1 MKKIDST
8 HGIRCLIVVMAALV
22 LMLPSAAFAQESRQV
37 TPAESFYGYV
47 NQEFFAEFDSGIEG
61 ARVDSLYGE
70 LITDDPELEF
80 KFDKMDER
88 TRLVQVDQADAAVA
102 EIFEGEGPYQQGT
115 AAQRVYDLFDSL
127 EHAEEDRAA
136 DEALF
141 MTWVEMIARAED
153 PDQFFDA
160 VKELYRETGVNV
172 LYEITAAQ
180 DKTNTTFVKA
190 RMAAPLDGARVVLDP
205 EVADKYL
212 PLYRAA
218 MAEAVSSL
226 GIEASQTDIDE
237 ACRLQAEFNLGYSL
251 LVKLEDTRSERMG
264 IPEENYTRDDWKADE
279 QRLELLYPDADYTAP
294 EELNEMDAAVYLN
307 LIYASQMYNVPRQR
321 EALDPVLCSML
332 DDAGFVYDQVII
344 TEDDLAAMT
353 AVSDENLTAFKVNAI
368 LRLAEQLPFVP
379 SAAAEPMRRM
389 KRAADCA
396 FWGNDAAPETEEDLS
411 DEALRADVLALLPQD
426 KGLIWAEKY
435 YDPALDERVAD
446 LTDRIKAAYAA
457 RIEKN
462 EWLGVSEKE
471 MMIAKLNNMVTIIG
485 VPTEE
490 NCVFPVITS
499 RAEGGSLLVNRTAL
513 KRAELQKTLRM
524 VNEPGYDRR
533 AYDQP
538 VSYTSWFFNAALF
551 EAVDNTAMNTIIIPA
566 GIIAYA
572 ADPEDEFAFE
582 ATLGTIV
589 AHEIG
594 HAFDAG
600 GSMHNEKGAFE
611 NWWTEEARAEFHR
624 LEKIFDA
631 QYSRFPMV
639 EGMYHRFNGNM
650 QENMAD
656 FAGMCAVLDLAGDD
670 PDALRGI
677 LEAYASEVFVAISTR
692 PALEEYTHELTA
704 DNHAYKSIRVNALV
718 SSLDCF
724 YELYDVKEG
733 DPMYTAPEARPHLW

>member
-1 MKKIDST
+1 
-8 HGIRCLIVVMAALV
+8 
-22 LMLPSAAFAQESRQV
+22 MLPSAVFAQESQEA

-47 NQEFFAEFDSGIEG
+47 NREFFAEFDSGIEG
-61 ARVDSLYGE
+61 AQIDPLYGE

-80 KFDKMDER
+80 QFDKLEDKTKLAEA
-88 TRLVQVDQADAAVA
+88 VQADAAVA
-102 EIFEGEGPYQQGT
+102 EIFEGEGTYQQGT
-115 AAQRVYDLFDSL
+115 AAQRVYDLYDSL
-127 EHAEEDRAA
+127 KHAADDREA

-141 MTWVEMIARAED
+141 MSRVEVIARAAD
-153 PDQFFDA
+153 PAQFIDA
-160 VKELYRETGVNV
+160 VKATYRETGINV
-172 LYEITAAQ
+172 LYDITAAQ
-180 DKTNTTFVKA
+180 DRTNTTFVKA
-190 RMAAPLDGARVVLDP
+190 RMTAPLDGARVALDP
-205 EVADKYL
+205 EMEDKYM

-218 MAEAVSSL
+218 MADAVSSL
-226 GIEASQTDIDE
+226 GFEASRSDIEE
-237 ACRLQAEFNLGYSL
+237 ACRLQASFNLGYSL
-251 LVKLEDTRSERMG
+251 LEELEEARRERTE
-264 IPEENYTRDDWKADE
+264 IPEENYTRDDYKADQ

-294 EELNEMDAAVYLN
+294 EELNETDAAIYLN
-307 LIYASQMYNVPRQR
+307 LIYAGQMYNIPRPR
-321 EALDPVLCSML
+321 EELDPVLCSIL
-332 DDAGFVYDQVII
+332 DDAGFVYDQVIVA
-344 TEDDLAAMT
+344 EEDLAAMT
-353 AVSDENLTAFKVNAI
+353 AVTDENLNAFKVNAI

-379 SAAAEPMRRM
+379 SAAAEPMQRM

-396 FWGNDAAPETEEDLS
+396 FWGSDTAPETEEDLS
-411 DEALRADVLALLPQD
+411 DEALRAIVLTLLPQD

-435 YDPALDERVAD
+435 YDPALTKRVAV
-446 LTDRIKAAYAA
+446 LTDRIKAAYTA

-462 EWLGVSEKE
+462 EWLGQGEKD
-471 MMIAKLNNMVTIIG
+471 MMTAKLNNMVVIIG
-485 VPTEE
+485 IPTEE

-524 VNEPGYDRR
+524 VNEAGYDRR
-533 AYDQP
+533 AYDQLI
-538 VSYTSWFFNAALF
+538 SYTPEFFNAALF

-566 GIIAYA
+566 GIIANA
-572 ADPEDEFAFE
+572 ADPEDESAFE

-600 GSMHNEKGAFE
+600 GSLHNEKGAFV
-611 NWWTEEARAEFHR
+611 NWWSDASRAEFHR
-624 LEKIFDA
+624 LEKIFDE

-639 EGMYHRFNGNM
+639 AGMYQHFAGNM

-656 FAGMCAVLDLAGDD
+656 YAGMCAVLDMAGDD
-670 PDALRGI
+670 PDTLRSI
-677 LEAYASEVFVAISTR
+677 LEAYASELFVAVSTR
-692 PALEEYTHELTA
+692 ASLEEYTNEFTA

>member
-1 MKKIDST
+1 MT
-8 HGIRCLIVVMAALV
+8 ALMLI
-22 LMLPSAAFAQESRQV
+22 LPSAVFAQKSHQV

-61 ARVDSLYGE
+61 AHVDPLYGE

-80 KFDKMDER
+80 VFDK
-88 TRLVQVDQADAAVA
+88 LVDTTKLVEVDQANAAVA
-102 EIFEGEGPYQQGT
+102 EVFEGEGTYQQGT
-115 AAQRVYDLFDSL
+115 AAQRVYDLYDSL
-127 EHAEEDRAA
+127 KHAADDRAA

-141 MTWVEMIARAED
+141 MTWVEMITRADD
-153 PDQFFDA
+153 PAQFIDT
-160 VKELYRETGVNV
+160 VKAIYRETGVNV
-172 LYEITAAQ
+172 LYDITAAQ
-180 DKTNTTFVKA
+180 DKTNTTFVKV
-190 RMAAPLDGARVVLDP
+190 RMAAPLDGARVAIDP
-205 EVADKYL
+205 EAADKYL

-226 GIEASQTDIDE
+226 GLDASPSDIEE
-237 ACRLQAEFNLGYSL
+237 ACRLQAAFNLGYPL
-251 LVKLEDTRSERMG
+251 LEELEDVRRERID
-264 IPEENYTRDDWKADE
+264 IPEENYSRDDLKADE
-279 QRLELLYPDADYTAP
+279 KRLEKLYPDADYTAP
-294 EELNEMDAAVYLN
+294 EELNETDAEVYLS
-307 LIYASQMYNVPRQR
+307 LIYTGQMYNIPRPR
-321 EALDPVLCSML
+321 EELAPVLCSIL
-332 DDAGFVYDQVII
+332 DDAGFVYDQVIVM
-344 TEDDLAAMT
+344 EEDLAAMT
-353 AVSDENLTAFKVNAI
+353 AVTAENLTAFKANAI

-379 SAAAEPMRRM
+379 SAAAEPLQRM

-396 FWGNDAAPETEEDLS
+396 FWGSDTAPKTEEDLS
-411 DEALRADVLALLPQD
+411 DEALRADVLTLLPQD

-435 YDPALDERVAD
+435 YDPALEERVAD
-446 LTDRIKAAYAA
+446 LTDRIKAAYAV

-462 EWLGVSEKE
+462 EWLESPEKK

-533 AYDQP
+533 AYDQLI
-538 VSYTSWFFNAALF
+538 SYTSMFFHAAMY
-551 EAVDNTAMNTIIIPA
+551 EAVDNTAMNAIIIPA

-572 ADPEDEFAFE
+572 ADPEDESAYM
-582 ATLGTIV
+582 AALGSIV

-600 GSMHNEKGAFE
+600 GSLHNEKGAFE
-611 NWWTEEARAEFHR
+611 NWWTEASRAEFHR
-624 LEKIFDA
+624 LEKIFDE

-639 EGMYHRFNGNM
+639 EGMYHNFSGNM

-656 FAGMCAVLDLAGDD
+656 FAGMCAVLDVAGDD
-670 PDALRGI
+670 PDTLRDI
-677 LEAYASEVFVAISTR
+677 LEAYASMFAAIGTKAS
-692 PALEEYTHELTA
+692 LEEYTYALTA

-718 SSLDCF
+718 SSLDRF

-733 DPMYTAPEARPHLW
+733 DPMYTAPEARPRLW